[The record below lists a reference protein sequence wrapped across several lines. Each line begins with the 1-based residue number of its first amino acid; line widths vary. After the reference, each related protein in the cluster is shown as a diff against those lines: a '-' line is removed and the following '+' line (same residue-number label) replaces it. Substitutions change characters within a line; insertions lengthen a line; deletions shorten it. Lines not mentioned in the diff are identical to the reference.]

1 MENKKLIND
10 IKNNPV
16 ELITLGFVEDAI
28 KLTHSSYIKEK
39 IAYNFIKK
47 GWIDLGTSQFS
58 KSLKSFNRALKIFSK
73 REDLDG
79 YLLSLHG
86 IASIYNS
93 CNQYSNALEIYTDI
107 LNRLET
113 KKSDLRFITLKD
125 IAHTYYL
132 WGAYSESVN
141 YLKIAMDIIK
151 NEKSV
156 YRKIY
161 INYNLGKAYL
171 KLGKFGA
178 AQESLFMTLTLC
190 DANSINYK
198 ISETLTQLGNIFRK
212 KQNYI
217 RAESFH
223 IRALQYAKS
232 AKDYSAHSNV
242 LLNLGSLMFYSG
254 NCKKSIQFISS
265 ALDEIDHVENKYIK
279 MIKAYHYLFMSYKD
293 MGDINEAIKYLQ
305 KSMVIKEREK
315 ERISKL
321 QFDLLN
327 IQLKFS
333 IKSESFIVKNI
344 FDNEISLINTDRDE
358 KNLSELA
365 GAIYNGVKNIL
376 NFSNLS
382 LYTLKHG
389 SNSLIQTIMFE
400 NEKCYIKEIDAS
412 GTPAA
417 TVIRQDKE
425 LILYDRSTSN
435 SNLEY
440 NQNKLTR
447 GMNSFIILPIK
458 RGDLVVGAV
467 SIEDEEKNKYT
478 QYDLNTLKTISAY
491 ISLSI
496 ENMRIKGEVDSLN
509 TLMDNDTIIIES
521 TELDKNKPQ
530 KDRESGL
537 PYKALFIELLNQ
549 AIKGT
554 KRNKSKIALLTIV
567 IDMEFENRGT
577 FLSEDLIIGEHS
589 ITSRIMENIRAEDI
603 LGKECDDTYL
613 LAIKMDNIR
622 GCRTI
627 AKKLVSQI
635 KKPIFTEN
643 QKIQPKVKIGITI
656 YPDNYLTIK
665 ELIEK
670 SKKCALKISKDNIVG
685 FQFSESIHNITSID

>member
-1 MENKKLIND
+1 MENKKVIND
-10 IKNNPV
+10 IKNSPV
-16 ELITLGFVEDAI
+16 ESITLGFVEDAI
-28 KLTHSSYIKEK
+28 KLTHSSYIREK

-47 GWIDLGTSQFS
+47 GWIDLETSQFS

-73 REDLDG
+73 REDLNG
-79 YLLSLHG
+79 YLLSCHG

-93 CNQYSNALEIYTDI
+93 CNQYSKALEIYFDI

-132 WGAYSESVN
+132 WGEYNECVN

-161 INYNLGKAYL
+161 INFNLGKAYL
-171 KLGKFGA
+171 KLGKYGP

-190 DANSINYK
+190 DANSVNYK
-198 ISETLTQLGNIFRK
+198 ISEALSQLGNIFRK

-232 AKDYSAHSNV
+232 GRDYSAHIDV
-242 LLNLGSLMFYSG
+242 LLNLGSLMYYAG
-254 NCKKSIQFISS
+254 DYKRSIQFISS
-265 ALDEIDHVENKYIK
+265 AIDEIDHVEKKYFK
-279 MIKAYHYLFMSYKD
+279 LIKAYHYLFMSNKD
-293 MGDINEAIKYLQ
+293 MGDIDEALKYLQ
-305 KSMVIKEREK
+305 KSMVIKEEEK
-315 ERISKL
+315 DKISRA
-321 QFDLLN
+321 QYDLLN

-333 IKSESFIVKNI
+333 IKSESFIVKNV
-344 FDNEISLINTDRDE
+344 FDNEMSLNKTDKDE

-382 LYTLKHG
+382 LYTFKHG
-389 SNSLIQTIMFE
+389 SNSLIQTTMFE
-400 NEKCYIKEIDAS
+400 NGKCSIKEIDAT

-417 TVIRQDKE
+417 TAIRLDKE
-425 LILYDRSTSN
+425 LILYDRTTPN
-435 SNLEY
+435 SNMQY

-447 GMNSFIILPIK
+447 GMRSFVILPIK

-509 TLMDNDTIIIES
+509 TLMDHDTIIIES
-521 TELDKNKPQ
+521 TELDKNRPQ

-537 PYKALFIELLNQ
+537 PHKALFIELLNQ
-549 AIKGT
+549 ALKGT
-554 KRNKSKIALLTIV
+554 KRAKSKIALLTIV
-567 IDMEFENRGT
+567 IDMEFENKGT

-589 ITSRIMENIRAEDI
+589 ITKRIKENLRAEDI

-622 GCRTI
+622 GCRTV
-627 AKKLVSQI
+627 AKKLVSHI

-665 ELIEK
+665 DLIEK

-685 FQFSESIHNITSID
+685 FEFSESIHNITSID